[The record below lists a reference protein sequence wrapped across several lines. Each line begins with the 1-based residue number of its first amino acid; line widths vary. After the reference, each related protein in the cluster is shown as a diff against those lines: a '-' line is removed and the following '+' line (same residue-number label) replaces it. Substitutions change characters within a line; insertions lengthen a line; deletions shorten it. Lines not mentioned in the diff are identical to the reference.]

1 MRDLK
6 PQTKKPRVKDNRRK
20 QQKQRFEWRKFLHR
34 GFRVVLFCSSVV
46 MIVVAAVLAGR
57 MLLDW
62 GYFQIETVKVENNRR
77 VSAEEITALSN
88 IKAGSGIFDLD
99 LKRIGRKIEENPWI
113 ARASVRR
120 LFPRDVVI
128 YVEER
133 TPVAILNLDYLY
145 YVDSV
150 GEIFKLLEGDDRLD
164 LPVISGLQPEDLQQH
179 PDQAKQQLLEAVGL
193 LQDLAYRQDLKLEEI
208 SEVHIDQQGGF
219 SLVTC
224 RGGVPI
230 KLGYR
235 NFASKL
241 DRLEKVFKGLQSR
254 LLALSYIDLNV
265 DERVIVRVQNGL
277 NVEKG

>member
-6 PQTKKPRVKDNRRK
+6 PQAKKTRVKDNRRK
-20 QQKQRFEWRKFLHR
+20 QQKQRIDWRKFLHR

-62 GYFQIETVKVENNRR
+62 GYFQIESVKVENNRR

-128 YVEER
+128 DVEER
-133 TPVAILNLDYLY
+133 TPMAILSLDYLY
-145 YVDSV
+145 YVDTA

-164 LPVISGLQPEDLQQH
+164 LPVISGLQPEDLQQQ

-193 LQDLAYRQDLKLEEI
+193 LQNLAYRQDLKLEQI
-208 SEVHIDQQGGF
+208 SEVHIDRQGGF

-230 KLGYR
+230 KLGSM

-254 LLALSYIDLNV
+254 LLALAYIDLNV
-265 DERVIVRVQNGL
+265 DDRVIVRVQNGL
-277 NVEKG
+277 NVEKS